1 MILGLMKS
9 TKTSTLLIA
18 SLALCVALV
27 GCGDKVTAVDSGTY
41 EGSISQVKPDEQE
54 IYVQIGEGQKL
65 ELYFTPETTL
75 TRNGETASFEQ
86 LEAGQRVS
94 VEVKR
99 EGNRMNPVA
108 VEILE

>member
-1 MILGLMKS
+1 MKLNNTSILFA
-9 TKTSTLLIA
+9 A
-18 SLALCVALV
+18 SLFLGFAMV

-41 EGSISQVKPDEQE
+41 EGSISQVKPSEQE

-75 TRNGETASFEQ
+75 TRNGETVPFEQ
-86 LEAGQRVS
+86 LAADQQVS

-99 EGNRMNPVA
+99 VGNRVEPVT
-108 VEILE
+108 VEILQ